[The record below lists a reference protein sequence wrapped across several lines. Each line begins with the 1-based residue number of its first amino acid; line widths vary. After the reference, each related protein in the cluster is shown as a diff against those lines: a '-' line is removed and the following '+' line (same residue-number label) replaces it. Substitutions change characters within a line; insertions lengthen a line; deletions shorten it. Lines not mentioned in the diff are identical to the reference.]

1 VNNKYLL
8 YGGLAAVAYLLWRQ
22 HQQQVA
28 AATPTPAQSFVSFM
42 TQYGSL
48 GF

>member
-1 VNNKYLL
+1 MNNKYLL
-8 YGGLAAVAYLLWRQ
+8 YGGLAVVAYLLWRQ

-28 AATPTPAQSFVSFM
+28 AATPTQSFISFM